1 MARGKA
7 IAKENLS
14 GNSKCANTH
23 DTGNIRMVISPDNK
37 NFNSF
42 VKFMSEM
49 VEKYG
54 NDVIQ
59 QLNDSDIKI
68 A

>member
-7 IAKENLS
+7 IAKEILS
-14 GNSKCANTH
+14 GNSINANMKET
-23 DTGNIRMVISPDNK
+23 TGNIRMVINPDNK

-42 VKFMSEM
+42 VKFMAEM

-54 NDVIQ
+54 NDVLP
-59 QLNDSDIKI
+59 QLNDSDIK
-68 A
+68 

>member
-7 IAKENLS
+7 IAKEILS
-14 GNSKCANTH
+14 GNSKGANTQEI
-23 DTGNIRMVISPDNK
+23 TGNIRMVISPDNK

-42 VKFMSEM
+42 VKFMAEM

-54 NDVIQ
+54 NDVLS
-59 QLNDSDIKI
+59 QLNDSDIK
-68 A
+68 